1 MKKFILWLFVCV
13 FGLLSFSNAWSFT
26 YTWNVSFPW
35 FSSSNKTILF
45 LSIPYENYD
54 NVLTGLPISVSCTFS
69 DFENLNWDVNFDL
82 WWSALLNTFSVSYF
96 TFYRWTIQNWTF
108 SFSLN
113 QNNVL
118 QYWYLYFM
126 LNWAYENSFSFN
138 WNCTFIWDNIKSEN
152 NILCDTNYCVENDL
166 CPVPSNFSQLF
177 INDLEFPW
185 KPLINIWIPDY
196 ITWDYSSTE
205 TWFDLYVG
213 SGYDVDYINSIID
226 INSYR
231 PSSEDFT
238 NVFVNWLTLIL
249 PYIFIALLILFI
261 WKLIKRVFK

>member
-1 MKKFILWLFVCV
+1 MKKFILSLLLCVVGLVGFSSAWFSITPSVWLYWVSSNWWIFS
-13 FGLLSFSNAWSFT
+13 LLSWDCIDIFNNSLCRFSEIYNNNDELLYSSTSSFIYCMSESWYFKNNSDYNCVVNVYSNLMSNYPECQECSEVNTWDILSWS
-26 YTWNVSFPW
+26 
-35 FSSSNKTILF
+35 
-45 LSIPYENYD
+45 
-54 NVLTGLPISVSCTFS
+54 
-69 DFENLNWDVNFDL
+69 
-82 WWSALLNTFSVSYF
+82 
-96 TFYRWTIQNWTF
+96 
-108 SFSLN
+108 
-113 QNNVL
+113 
-118 QYWYLYFM
+118 
-126 LNWAYENSFSFN
+126 
-138 WNCTFIWDNIKSEN
+138 
-152 NILCDTNYCVENDL
+152 CDTNYCVENDL

-238 NVFVNWLTLIL
+238 DVFVNWLTLIL